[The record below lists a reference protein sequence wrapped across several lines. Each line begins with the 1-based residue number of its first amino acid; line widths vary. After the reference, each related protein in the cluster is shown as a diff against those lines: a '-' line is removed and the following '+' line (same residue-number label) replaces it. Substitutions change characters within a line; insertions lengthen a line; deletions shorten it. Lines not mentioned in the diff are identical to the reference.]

1 MPIIVACSSI
11 LCMAKPDIK
20 YVCQACGYE
29 SPRWVGKC
37 PECGAWN
44 SFVEEQVLA
53 PSQMK
58 VRQIVTSSKPQ
69 SITDL
74 EFKPEE
80 RRSTNIDELDRVL
93 GGGVVAGSA
102 VLVGGDPGI
111 GKSTLMLQAANSLS
125 KQEKVL
131 YVSGE
136 ESAKQIRLRAERL
149 GTLSSN
155 LHILPENNI
164 FAVEQSINEVSPQF
178 VVIDSIQTMY
188 RDDIPSAPGSVSQVR
203 ECTSYLVRLAKSSG
217 IPIFF
222 IGHVTKE
229 GNIAGPRVLEHIV
242 DTVLYFEGDTHRQY
256 RILRAVKNRFGSTNE
271 VGIFEM
277 KDVGLIEVKNPSKL
291 FLEEKTD
298 AAGSVITVSVEGTR
312 PLLVEIQALVS
323 HTNTAMPRRSTNGFD
338 YNRALM
344 LVAVADRRLGLKLS
358 DKDVYVNVAGGIE
371 LDEPAADLPV
381 VAAITSCY
389 RDKVI
394 SSDIVFIGEVGLAGE
409 VRAVDQIES
418 RITEAS
424 KLGFRIAVVPKGN
437 AGELHKTKGISIVPV
452 SHIKDI
458 VGLTSRPSK
467 PK

>member
-1 MPIIVACSSI
+1 MPK
-11 LCMAKPDIK
+11 LEIK
-20 YVCQACGYE
+20 YVCQSCGYE

-37 PECGAWN
+37 PECGSWN
-44 SFVEEQVLA
+44 SLVEEHI
-53 PSQMK
+53 SNTKYQMTNK
-58 VRQIVTSSKPQ
+58 SGTMTKPR
-69 SITDL
+69 SITEL
-74 EFKPEE
+74 ELKPEE
-80 RRSTNIDELDRVL
+80 RASTGIGELDRVL

-125 KQEKVL
+125 KIEKVL

-149 GTLSSN
+149 GTLSKN
-155 LHILPENNI
+155 LHVLPENNI
-164 FAVEQSINEVSPQF
+164 FAIEQTISSIRPMF

-188 RDDIPSAPGSVSQVR
+188 REDIPSAPGSVSQVR
-203 ECTSYLVRLAKSSG
+203 ESTSYLVRLAKSANL
-217 IPIFF
+217 PIFF
-222 IGHVTKE
+222 VGHVTKE

-277 KDVGLIEVKNPSKL
+277 KESGLIEVKDPSRL
-291 FLEEKTD
+291 FIEEKADTS
-298 AAGSVITVSVEGTR
+298 GSVITVSMEGAR

-323 HTNTAMPRRSTNGFD
+323 HSNTAMPRRSTNGFD

-344 LVAVADRRLGLKLS
+344 LVAVIDRRLSIRLS
-358 DKDVYVNVAGGIE
+358 DKDVYVNIAGGME

-381 VAAITSCY
+381 AMSIVSCY
-389 RDKVI
+389 KDKVI
-394 SSDIVFIGEVGLAGE
+394 PSDTVFIGEIGLAGE

-424 KLGFRIAVVPKGN
+424 KLGFKSIVIPKGN
-437 AGELHKTKGISIVPV
+437 SAEVGKIKGIKIIPV
-452 SHIKDI
+452 SHVKEALGTCD
-458 VGLTSRPSK
+458 
-467 PK
+467 